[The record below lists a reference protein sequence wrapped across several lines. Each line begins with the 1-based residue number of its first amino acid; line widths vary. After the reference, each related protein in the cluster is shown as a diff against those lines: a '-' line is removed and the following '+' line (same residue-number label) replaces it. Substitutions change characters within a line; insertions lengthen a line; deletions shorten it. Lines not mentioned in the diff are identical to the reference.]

1 MSGLTLG
8 PFSFSAGLLTTFAA
22 ILAVLFVGKRVARGR
37 ASEIETSLWII
48 IAVALLAARAFYV
61 FIYAGLYA
69 ANPLSALDI
78 RDGGFNLTAGLCAGL
93 ATAALLAWR
102 QRERLALLAGAGAG
116 AAVFGLVALAALA
129 MPAPT
134 VRLPQMTL
142 ARLEGGTLAFSSLA
156 GKPVVINLWASW
168 CGPCRREMPVM
179 RQAQLDNPHVTFI
192 FVNQGETPEQIGAYL
207 LQQRIA
213 LDNIVLDAR
222 PGLAH
227 ALGSKALPATFFFD
241 SKGMLTSRR
250 VGELS
255 AATLAERL
263 PAHQ

>member
-22 ILAVLFVGKRVARGR
+22 MIAVLLIGKRLARGR
-37 ASEIETSLWII
+37 AGEVETSLWII
-48 IAVALLAARAFYV
+48 IAAALLAGRIVYV
-61 FIYAGLYA
+61 FVFAALYA
-69 ANPLSALDI
+69 AKPLAVLDF

-93 ATAALLAWR
+93 ATAALLALR
-102 QRERLALLAGAGAG
+102 RRDRALALLGGAGAGAG
-116 AAVFGLVALAALA
+116 VFGLVALVALA
-129 MPAPT
+129 MPAPA
-134 VRLPQMTL
+134 VHLPPLTL

-168 CGPCRREMPVM
+168 CGPCRREMPVL
-179 RQAQLDNPHVTFI
+179 RQAQLDNPGVTFI

-207 LQQRIA
+207 LEQRIA
-213 LDNIVLDAR
+213 LGNIVLDAR

-227 ALGSKALPATFFFD
+227 VLGSKALPATFFFD
-241 SKGMLTSRR
+241 SQGVLTERR

-263 PAHQ
+263 PRR